1 MSFVMKLF
9 QNVYKLRL
17 TFVPS
22 NYEELYSI
30 FFDQSFSAIRSG
42 KQDQCQNFKK

>member
-1 MSFVMKLF
+1 MSFIMNLF
-9 QNVYKLRL
+9 KNVSELKL

-22 NYEELYSI
+22 NYEKLYSI

-42 KQDQCQNFKK
+42 K